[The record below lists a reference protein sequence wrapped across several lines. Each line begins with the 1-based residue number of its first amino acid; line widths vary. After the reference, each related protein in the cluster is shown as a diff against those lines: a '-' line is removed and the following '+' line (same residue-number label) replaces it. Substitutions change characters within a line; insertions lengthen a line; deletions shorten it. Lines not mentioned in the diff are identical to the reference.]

1 MIKVL
6 TEDLQ
11 KDMINNNKQIKNK
24 NYQKNSQTSER

>member
-11 KDMINNNKQIKNK
+11 KEMVNNNKQIKNK
-24 NYQKNSQTSER
+24 NYQKNSATTER